1 MIWSSR
7 ERNRSCSL
15 VSRRSRGRIA
25 NRPLHQLER
34 EESRLAIRGNPQNR
48 FARKSPSKGKKPA
61 NSITCARPVIQP
73 IQWLLN
79 FSRTTNSLLGIK
91 PTMVPF
97 NGGAPAT
104 NALVG
109 GQIDYIVTGIADI
122 GQQVQTGTIKAYAV
136 AATERH
142 PILPN
147 VPTTIEAGLPEFQ
160 ALPWWALFAPKGVPQ
175 PILDALTDALDKALD
190 EEHVRK
196 RFSDLGGDI
205 PGKERRGQQ
214 PLAALVKSEIAR
226 WTPIIKAANV
236 KIG

>member
-1 MIWSSR
+1 IWATPASAPSH
-7 ERNRSCSL
+7 L
-15 VSRRSRGRIA
+15 
-25 NRPLHQLER
+25 P
-34 EESRLAIRGNPQNR
+34 
-48 FARKSPSKGKKPA
+48 SPSCLIRCWVSSQRWCHSTALHP
-61 NSITCARPVIQP
+61 
-73 IQWLLN
+73 L
-79 FSRTTNSLLGIK
+79 
-91 PTMVPF
+91 
-97 NGGAPAT
+97 
-104 NALVG
+104 NALIG
-109 GQIDYIVTGIADI
+109 GQVDYMCNGIADI
-122 GQQVQTGTIKAYAV
+122 GEQVQTGTIKAYAV
-136 AATERH
+136 VATERH

-190 EEHVRK
+190 DEHLRK

-236 KIG
+236 TIG

>member
-1 MIWSSR
+1 M
-7 ERNRSCSL
+7 
-15 VSRRSRGRIA
+15 
-25 NRPLHQLER
+25 
-34 EESRLAIRGNPQNR
+34 
-48 FARKSPSKGKKPA
+48 AR
-61 NSITCARPVIQP
+61 T
-73 IQWLLN
+73 L
-79 FSRTTNSLLGIK
+79 
-91 PTMVPF
+91 
-97 NGGAPAT
+97 
-104 NALVG
+104 
-109 GQIDYIVTGIADI
+109 
-122 GQQVQTGTIKAYAV
+122 GQQFIIENVVGAGGTTGSLHDCRSV
-136 AATERH
+136 CCRRVHRRVVATERH

-190 EEHVRK
+190 DEQLRK

-236 KIG
+236 TIG